1 MANKKKAKAA
11 APDSSLDK
19 VTDYRFPEGK
29 VNFNGANECELGLE
43 KYVKGMVEGLRDGIV
58 PDESEGEPPLM
69 PILNRYKPIGTTTDV
84 DFKTT
89 RPCHAT
95 FKSHIDK
102 VVMDNLSWEASA
114 SFKLESSE
122 AVSFFARNDHLGVL
136 IPYEYMDI
144 DHSYE
149 PDFLVRLANGVTVV
163 LEIKGFEDDQDKAKH
178 TAAKRWVTAVN
189 NWGQLGSWAFHAC
202 YNPQLLDREMVYL
215 NRIER

>member
-1 MANKKKAKAA
+1 
-11 APDSSLDK
+11 
-19 VTDYRFPEGK
+19 
-29 VNFNGANECELGLE
+29 
-43 KYVKGMVEGLRDGIV
+43 
-58 PDESEGEPPLM
+58 
-69 PILNRYKPIGTTTDV
+69 V

-95 FKSHIDK
+95 FKSHIDQ
-102 VVMDNLSWEASA
+102 VVMDTQSWEASA

-122 AVSFFARNDHLGVL
+122 SVAFFARNDHLGVL

-149 PDFLVRLANGVTVV
+149 PDFLVRLGNGVTVV

-189 NWGQLGSWAFHAC
+189 NWGQLGRWAFHVC
-202 YNPQLLDREMVYL
+202 YNPQLLDKEMGYL
-215 NRIER
+215 NRSGA